1 MFVAPVRS
9 KAVVLLFRCLL
20 MLPLLVGFV
29 FVPYFR
35 MCKVVL

>member
-1 MFVAPVRS
+1 MVVATVRS
-9 KAVVLLFRCLL
+9 KAEILLFRCLL

-35 MCKVVL
+35 ICKVVL